1 MKPRLLN
8 AARLSF
14 PLATAL
20 AALLAAPSAQAA
32 TFTWTS
38 LATPGD
44 WTVAGNWSAST
55 QFVSDSANELMFYSD
70 TTTNIAVATR
80 VINTNVPTALSM
92 NTLTLNGKGA
102 SSGASSSTTTIG
114 TSASTWTIGDGT
126 TSTVNL
132 NANAGAS
139 TAASIFYNVAAN
151 LTLNQATT
159 LFTGNGTAGVH
170 TNATDVGFVFSGNIG
185 QAASG
190 HGITKSGSSRL
201 TLSGSSLSFTGDLTV
216 NGGSLFL
223 TGNSNPGFAMTVN
236 TGATLRIGNNSATQ
250 LGVAGS
256 YAGNISTGTGGSL
269 QLWSTSAQTFSG
281 VISGAGSLNKAYG
294 GTLTLS
300 GPNTYTGRTSFLP
313 QTTAGFTVNV
323 SSFNSVVGGTA
334 SSSLGA
340 PTTAANGTV
349 DLGSGSAQAGVNL
362 TYTGASAL
370 GETTDRVIN
379 IGFNGTSD
387 RTITANNASGVLRFT
402 SAFTSNGGGQNGK
415 LILTG
420 TGAGQID
427 QGLPQLGALGLDK
440 QGSGTWTLGGSGNF
454 TGATLITAGT
464 LSLSSATALRNSPFN
479 TASVAGGAAAGL
491 KVATTT
497 LTLGALT
504 GANALDGR
512 FTTALGGPSNT
523 TAKGG
528 YSGLTALTLNNAA
541 NTTSTYSGGIVDG
554 ATGMTLTKIGAGTQF
569 LTGTIG
575 YTGLTSVN
583 GGTLGTNATY
593 SGAVAVGTS
602 ATLSPGASAGA
613 FGTVTISDASASALT
628 LNGGILQMDVSTA
641 SNDLVAVTGDTVL
654 NGTNSVI
661 VNPTTGVA
669 AGTYNLVTSAATT
682 GSGSVV
688 FANGTTTLGDA
699 TLAVSAGN
707 IQMTVGAGGLNHSV
721 WVGTAA
727 TWDSGTNWNRNGT
740 TASAFVAGDW
750 VTIDDTGSNA
760 AAITSAAAVSP
771 ASLTVNNSSKAFI
784 INANIGGTGTPLI
797 KSGTNTLTLGGTNT
811 YSGGT
816 VINGGVLSVT
826 NNNQLGDTSVGITL
840 AGGQLHGNGANYSMT
855 RSVTVNG
862 TGSSMRVARNNNITT
877 SGALTGSGDIAFVDN
892 GGSGNLSLYRFTS
905 SGNTFTGAMTL
916 GVADVRVSSLGDTL
930 GNNLIFTG
938 AGIFRLNDT
947 GATGGLTFNN
957 RAIELRNTSATI
969 ENLNTT
975 HAITIGSNLVASGAA
990 AKTLT
995 LTAAA
1000 GPTNIFS
1007 GTITDG
1013 SGGGTVAVTKSNVGP
1028 WALSGT
1034 NTYSGTTIV
1043 GPGFPTPST
1052 LIFQGKQAVSP
1063 NTTFET
1069 RQNSGS
1075 TARLV
1080 FLDDSAGLINL
1091 GNSWTFKAENRDN
1104 TSANTHI
1111 FVGNNS
1117 TANGGNN
1124 LGSTQTG
1131 STIALGGYFSDST
1144 LSTPSAETIN
1154 ITGANGYRLQLASL
1168 QFAPSPGKTGTTV
1181 TLTLNPTTAPVT
1193 IAGNVTAPMAASSS
1207 NVNNVLALDGTA
1219 LDNLSSG
1226 VISDPTGAVSLA
1238 PLKVTKNN
1246 TSTWTLSGNN
1256 TYTGTTTVA
1265 NNGTLILSGDNIGMT
1280 GGVTLSAGT
1289 SLVPKLHINSATAL
1303 GTGTLTFGGGAATD
1317 VVQIDNSSAGA
1328 VTVSTANAIT
1338 LNRNFTFIGTQDLN
1352 LGTGAVDLNTTGT
1365 ALNRIITTTAKTLTL
1380 GGALGNTGAGV
1391 TGITKQGA
1399 GTLVLS
1405 GTGSSYTGNTTVSAG
1420 TLAVTGSLGAT
1431 AVSVNAGTLAGN
1443 GNIGGNVSIASG
1455 ATHSLAVAATPG
1467 AQVTRAIT
1475 GTLTLTAGNILD
1487 LTAASTPAAGE
1498 YVLATATTAISGT
1511 PTTINY
1517 NGIPGTV
1524 TVDTVSNP
1532 KRLLLTVTGGTP
1544 YSIWAGGFIP
1554 SDVSNP
1560 ALNFDSDSLTNLQEF
1575 AFGTNPTS
1583 STGSLVYV
1591 NGGAVTTPGSPV
1603 LLEDGGNYYAVFGR
1617 RTTYIADGLTYNVQ
1631 FSADLSSPWV
1641 TSGVTPTVLATGS
1654 GIDAVSV
1661 PFPGLIATDSG
1672 PQKARFFRVEVLLAP

>member
-8 AARLSF
+8 TARLSF

-70 TTTNIAVATR
+70 TTTNIAAATR

-826 NNNQLGDTSVGITL
+826 NNNQLGDTSVGIT
-840 AGGQLHGNGANYSMT
+840 
-855 RSVTVNG
+855 
-862 TGSSMRVARNNNITT
+862 
-877 SGALTGSGDIAFVDN
+877 
-892 GGSGNLSLYRFTS
+892 
-905 SGNTFTGAMTL
+905 
-916 GVADVRVSSLGDTL
+916 
-930 GNNLIFTG
+930 
-938 AGIFRLNDT
+938 
-947 GATGGLTFNN
+947 
-957 RAIELRNTSATI
+957 
-969 ENLNTT
+969 
-975 HAITIGSNLVASGAA
+975 
-990 AKTLT
+990 
-995 LTAAA
+995 
-1000 GPTNIFS
+1000 P
-1007 GTITDG
+1007 
-1013 SGGGTVAVTKSNVGP
+1013 
-1028 WALSGT
+1028 
-1034 NTYSGTTIV
+1034 
-1043 GPGFPTPST
+1043 
-1052 LIFQGKQAVSP
+1052 
-1063 NTTFET
+1063 
-1069 RQNSGS
+1069 
-1075 TARLV
+1075 
-1080 FLDDSAGLINL
+1080 
-1091 GNSWTFKAENRDN
+1091 
-1104 TSANTHI
+1104 
-1111 FVGNNS
+1111 
-1117 TANGGNN
+1117 
-1124 LGSTQTG
+1124 
-1131 STIALGGYFSDST
+1131 
-1144 LSTPSAETIN
+1144 
-1154 ITGANGYRLQLASL
+1154 LAS
-1168 QFAPSPGKTGTTV
+1168 T
-1181 TLTLNPTTAPVT
+1181 
-1193 IAGNVTAPMAASSS
+1193 
-1207 NVNNVLALDGTA
+1207 
-1219 LDNLSSG
+1219 
-1226 VISDPTGAVSLA
+1226 
-1238 PLKVTKNN
+1238 
-1246 TSTWTLSGNN
+1246 
-1256 TYTGTTTVA
+1256 
-1265 NNGTLILSGDNIGMT
+1265 
-1280 GGVTLSAGT
+1280 
-1289 SLVPKLHINSATAL
+1289 
-1303 GTGTLTFGGGAATD
+1303 
-1317 VVQIDNSSAGA
+1317 
-1328 VTVSTANAIT
+1328 
-1338 LNRNFTFIGTQDLN
+1338 
-1352 LGTGAVDLNTTGT
+1352 
-1365 ALNRIITTTAKTLTL
+1365 
-1380 GGALGNTGAGV
+1380 
-1391 TGITKQGA
+1391 
-1399 GTLVLS
+1399 
-1405 GTGSSYTGNTTVSAG
+1405 
-1420 TLAVTGSLGAT
+1420 
-1431 AVSVNAGTLAGN
+1431 
-1443 GNIGGNVSIASG
+1443 
-1455 ATHSLAVAATPG
+1455 
-1467 AQVTRAIT
+1467 
-1475 GTLTLTAGNILD
+1475 
-1487 LTAASTPAAGE
+1487 
-1498 YVLATATTAISGT
+1498 
-1511 PTTINY
+1511 
-1517 NGIPGTV
+1517 
-1524 TVDTVSNP
+1524 
-1532 KRLLLTVTGGTP
+1532 
-1544 YSIWAGGFIP
+1544 
-1554 SDVSNP
+1554 
-1560 ALNFDSDSLTNLQEF
+1560 
-1575 AFGTNPTS
+1575 
-1583 STGSLVYV
+1583 
-1591 NGGAVTTPGSPV
+1591 
-1603 LLEDGGNYYAVFGR
+1603 
-1617 RTTYIADGLTYNVQ
+1617 
-1631 FSADLSSPWV
+1631 
-1641 TSGVTPTVLATGS
+1641 
-1654 GIDAVSV
+1654 
-1661 PFPGLIATDSG
+1661 
-1672 PQKARFFRVEVLLAP
+1672 